1 MMVNEA
7 LNNYITLMN
16 FAYVLS
22 RETDQSNRMNHT
34 TVTDKHLGGLHL
46 RKKSTFENQRP
57 TRMCRMFLN
66 ISFINF
72 SSLSLKNRCGS
83 NFCQKRETATRH
95 DVIFISTSSTRCCMV
110 KTTKFSLT
118 LSWYTSHWLGNC
130 FSSEFTEEGCNTTL
144 PSDLQ
149 RSKKIPQKLPPNLG
163 FTLLM
168 VRGNHTNAVWGYQ
181 AHSTSQIN
189 LKTLTTV
196 LAYSRRSVREKKL
209 RNSKRR
215 NFVAIERKGERLG
228 SHHYA
233 PRPSLT
239 RFFRSSATIAL
250 LFIN

>member
-7 LNNYITLMN
+7 LNTYITLMN

-66 ISFINF
+66 ISFTYF

-95 DVIFISTSSTRCCMV
+95 DVIFISTSFTRCCMV

-149 RSKKIPQKLPPNLG
+149 RSRKIPQKLPPNLG

-196 LAYSRRSVREKKL
+196 LAYSRRSVREK
-209 RNSKRR
+209 NCEIV
-215 NFVAIERKGERLG
+215 NGAIL
-228 SHHYA
+228 
-233 PRPSLT
+233 
-239 RFFRSSATIAL
+239 
-250 LFIN
+250 